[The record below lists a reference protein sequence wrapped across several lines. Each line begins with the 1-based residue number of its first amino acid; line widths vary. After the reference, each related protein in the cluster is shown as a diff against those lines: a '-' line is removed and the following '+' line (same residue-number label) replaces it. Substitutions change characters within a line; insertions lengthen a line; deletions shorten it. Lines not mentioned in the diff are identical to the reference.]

1 MLDFR
6 FKRFCVYLIIHRT
19 MLSQNLKF
27 FRFVTYALVILGQ
40 RAVIMMFLGVKNK
53 NIDTIFIFVS
63 DLSWSRFGSLPL
75 RKSRL
80 AKENGVSL
88 VPKPKHKDIQ
98 QWLKDLELEEYA
110 ALFTKYHG
118 VEDLLEFSESDL
130 RELGVKRSSHRAT
143 IISSLTLLRAK
154 YHGKFLCY

>member
-1 MLDFR
+1 MAMTS
-6 FKRFCVYLIIHRT
+6 I
-19 MLSQNLKF
+19 
-27 FRFVTYALVILGQ
+27 G
-40 RAVIMMFLGVKNK
+40 
-53 NIDTIFIFVS
+53 NITKVFSFP

-88 VPKPKHKDIQ
+88 VPKPKHKDIS

-110 ALFTKYHG
+110 HLFAKFQG
-118 VEDLLEFSESDL
+118 VEDILEFSETDL
-130 RELGVKRSSHRAT
+130 KDLGVKKSSHRAT

-154 YHGKFLCY
+154 YHESSESSSNTSLEKELELNYVDEEFDLIDDEFLSLEDEERLDENRLH